1 MATTTTFRANESLV
15 QGECTGIAQGTCTE
29 VGPASYATGGIALD
43 FATDESLN
51 NDPHDV
57 RCEVI
62 LTSTGAP
69 DAANYAE
76 YDYTAKKAVVFV
88 RTTGIQIANA
98 ADLSARTLRYH
109 WKASMA

>member
-1 MATTTTFRANESLV
+1 MATTTVFRAQESLP
-15 QGECTGIAQGTCTE
+15 QGEVTGIAQGTCTE

-43 FATDESLN
+43 FATDEALP

-69 DAANYAE
+69 DAANYAV

-88 RTTGIQIANA
+88 RTTGIQIANTS
-98 ADLSARTLRYH
+98 DLSARTLRYH
-109 WKASMA
+109 WKASKA